1 MPNDIQQVKLK
12 TMANLIENPVKNPEV
27 CPPSSNT
34 QKKRTVL
41 AKCLIL
47 LFVIITYILIGG
59 FLFQYLEGASE
70 TVAKC
75 GKLYNLSLRDKIF
88 LITKEKILRYILKFQ
103 QTYVFCK
110 FCSRDEEEKITMK
123 YFIY

>member
-1 MPNDIQQVKLK
+1 MPNYYIQQVKLK

-27 CPPSSNT
+27 GPCAKS

-59 FLFQYLEGASE
+59 FLFQYLEGSSE
-70 TVAKC
+70 AVAKC
-75 GKLYNLSLRDKIF
+75 GK
-88 LITKEKILRYILKFQ
+88 Q
-103 QTYVFCK
+103 
-110 FCSRDEEEKITMK
+110 
-123 YFIY
+123 